1 MAEGPCTQEP
11 APLETTYFFSNLNLE
26 QRNQKCRA
34 LKEIQEGILSW
45 QDKLTLINEA
55 N

>member
-1 MAEGPCTQEP
+1 MAGGLCMQAPV
-11 APLETTYFFSNLNLE
+11 PLETAYISSNLNLE
-26 QRNQKCRA
+26 QRKAKCRA

>member
-1 MAEGPCTQEP
+1 METP
-11 APLETTYFFSNLNLE
+11 APLKIACFFSNFNLE
-26 QRNQKCRA
+26 QRNQKHRV
-34 LKEIQEGILSW
+34 LKGIQGGMLSW

>member
-1 MAEGPCTQEP
+1 MQVP
-11 APLETTYFFSNLNLE
+11 APLETACFFSNFNLE
-26 QRNQKCRA
+26 QRNKNRPV
-34 LKEIQEGILSW
+34 LKEIQGGVLSW

>member
-1 MAEGPCTQEP
+1 MEVP
-11 APLETTYFFSNLNLE
+11 APLETACFLSSFNLE
-26 QRNQKCRA
+26 QRNQKFKV
-34 LKEIQEGILSW
+34 LKKIQGGILSW